1 MTPDFFKNAVEAL
14 RVSFDAQGLADEAQ
28 AKANLAWLTADG
40 LFAGEYG
47 TDWLKYANNPANPKV
62 GTIDNRHPEAFSAIR
77 AMCAR
82 ASTSDAEYER
92 IAALCEDPTA
102 ETTDRL
108 IAEIRVTRN
117 GKRVTE
123 KVEKTKKDWQSWR
136 ADKVREFLAKVKTA
150 RKNVAPRAPRAA
162 KTPLERLRD
171 LMVKAEMI
179 VQKADAGA
187 FEMDVV
193 GFQNSLR
200 ALNKMIR

>member
-1 MTPDFFKNAVEAL
+1 MTPEFFTNAVTAL

-28 AKANLAWLTADG
+28 AKANLAWISADG
-40 LFAGEYG
+40 LFSAEYDA
-47 TDWLKYANNPANPKV
+47 DWLKYANNPATHGV
-62 GTIDNRHPEAFSAIR
+62 IDNRHPEAFSAIR

-92 IAALCEDPTA
+92 IAALCDDPIA

-108 IAEIRVTRN
+108 TAEIRVTRN

-136 ADKVREFLAKVKTA
+136 ADKVREFLAKVKVA
-150 RKNVAPRAPRAA
+150 RKGVEPRKPRVKKAA
-162 KTPLERLRD
+162 IEQLRD
-171 LMVKAEMI
+171 LMVKAERI

>member
-1 MTPDFFKNAVEAL
+1 MTPDFFKSAVTAL
-14 RVSFDAQGLADEAQ
+14 RVSFDAQGIADDAQ
-28 AKANLAWLTADG
+28 AKANLAWIAADG
-40 LFAGEYG
+40 LFSAEYG
-47 TDWLKYANNPANPKV
+47 ADWLKYANNPANPKV

-102 ETTDRL
+102 EGTDRL
-108 IAEIRVTRN
+108 IAEVRVTRN
-117 GKRVTE
+117 GKRAAE

-136 ADKVREFLAKVKTA
+136 ADKVREFLAKVKVA
-150 RKNVAPRAPRAA
+150 RKGVEPRAPREKKAA
-162 KTPLERLRD
+162 IERLRD
-171 LMVKAEMI
+171 LMTKAETL
-179 VQKADAGA
+179 VKNADAGA
-187 FEMDVV
+187 FEMDIV

>member
-1 MTPDFFKNAVEAL
+1 MTPEFFTNAVKAL

-28 AKANLAWLTADG
+28 AKANLAWIAADG
-40 LFAGEYG
+40 VFAAEYDA
-47 TDWLKYANNPANPKV
+47 DWFKYANNPATHGV
-62 GTIDNRHPEAFSAIR
+62 IDNRHPEAFSSIR

-82 ASTSDAEYER
+82 AATSDAEYER
-92 IAALCEDPTA
+92 IRAFCDDPTV
-102 ETTDRL
+102 ETTDKL
-108 IAEIRVTRN
+108 IADVRVTRS

-123 KVEKTKKDWQSWR
+123 KVEKTKKAWQSWR
-136 ADKVREFLAKVKTA
+136 SDQVRAFIDKVKTA
-150 RKNVAPRAPRAA
+150 RKGIEPRAPRVKKAA
-162 KTPLERLRD
+162 IEQLRD
-171 LMVKAEMI
+171 LMVKAERI